1 MDRWPNFF
9 IVGADKAGTS
19 SLYSYLKEIPSIFMS
34 PIKEPNYFSVKT
46 ISQNGLL
53 KTIRDKKK
61 YLALFK
67 NVKDEKIL
75 GEASSSYLADP
86 EAANLIHQVSPRAK
100 ILISL
105 RDPAERIFS
114 HYLMSRRLKII
125 KSTLYSEIQVEL
137 NKEEDKKNYKLFLY
151 HGLYYENVKRY
162 LDVFGTNNVNLIIF
176 EEFIKNEKATI
187 ENILKF
193 LNLKNDLKNFE
204 PQIYNKYGIVRSPL
218 AQKILQSKKLRRIS
232 EKFIS
237 PPKRRMLKEKFILKE
252 EEKPKMEENEKKL
265 LINYYRDDVQK
276 LKNLLGRKLP
286 WKNFQNNFE

>member
-1 MDRWPNFF
+1 
-9 IVGADKAGTS
+9 V
-19 SLYSYLKEIPSIFMS
+19 
-34 PIKEPNYFSVKT
+34 
-46 ISQNGLL
+46 
-53 KTIRDKKK
+53 
-61 YLALFK
+61 
-67 NVKDEKIL
+67 
-75 GEASSSYLADP
+75 
-86 EAANLIHQVSPRAK
+86 
-100 ILISL
+100 
-105 RDPAERIFS
+105 ERIFS
-114 HYLMSRRLKII
+114 HYLMLRRLQII

>member
-1 MDRWPNFF
+1 MNRWPNFF

-19 SLYSYLKEIPSIFMS
+19 SLYSYLKEIPGIFMS

-46 ISQNGLL
+46 MPQNGLL
-53 KTIRDKKK
+53 NTIRDKKK

-86 EAANLIHQVSPRAK
+86 EAVNLIQQVSPRAK

-105 RDPAERIFS
+105 RDPVERIFS
-114 HYLMSRRLKII
+114 HYLMLRRLQII

>member
-19 SLYSYLKEIPSIFMS
+19 SLYSYLKEIPGIFMS

-46 ISQNGLL
+46 MPHNDLL

-86 EAANLIHQVSPRAK
+86 DAANLIHQVSPKAK

-114 HYLMSRRLKII
+114 HYLMSRRLGII
-125 KSTLYSEIQVEL
+125 KSTFYSEIQVEL
-137 NKEEDKKNYKLFLY
+137 NKKLDKKNYKLFLY
-151 HGLYYENVKRY
+151 HGLYYENMKRY
-162 LDVFGTNNVNLIIF
+162 LDVFGRNNVSIIIF

-193 LNLKNDLKNFE
+193 LNIKNDLKNFG
-204 PQIYNKYGIVRSPL
+204 PDVYNKYGVVRNPI
-218 AQKILQSKKLRRIS
+218 AQKILQSKKIRRVS
-232 EKFIS
+232 EKLIS

-252 EEKPKMEENEKKL
+252 EEKPIMEENEKKL
-265 LINYYRDDVQK
+265 LINYYHDDVQK

-286 WKNFQNNFE
+286 WKNFQNNIE